1 MRRRFISFVLAII
14 ILIPLVPMPVFSNGL
29 VKEIDV
35 FMNNFRV
42 QVEGKN
48 FSHKEVFLYEGDIF
62 VPMKDFGKALG
73 LGVNFNSNKRTLT
86 LNSNNKLR
94 FNDNSKYP
102 IAYQRGYEIEV
113 KERLM
118 DNINQEIRDFLRD
131 TKSKSSS
138 KDIDL
143 KTIRAGFSGI
153 EITLDGKKIFLDGEP
168 LLYSDDVYL
177 PLTSL
182 SPYLYITPK
191 LNNNVIDIDCN
202 GVLKDKPKDTIY
214 PSYYSIDEL
223 VKFREDLNNRYAR
236 ELEELNKK
244 KKIIMDVK
252 IPYEEIKSLSDME
265 RYLNRHLS
273 KINDLNVDIDLRSGT
288 GNWYY
293 VEIDFSTRDNSRWRN
308 LSRRDVEAYIWDIY
322 VAISSL
328 YDEEARIQ
336 GNIKRY
342 VSFDTKA
349 KNIVFSFMDSG
360 LDMKSKV
367 DPVFIGELLNKTLG
381 KYGGEYFDYTARI
394 SGYDLELVI
403 TPSHSDYMERW
414 SPSRKLDL
422 LERINSEIR
431 RYYPGLK
438 VNGKVVYR
446 DLEPISFTIDDN
458 KVRSTTLMADTAEY
472 LNNRYGVLYTNGVR
486 IPIKYSLNQVDN
498 DNFKLMVD
506 MDFSVSDSKWN
517 TSSKDDLAD
526 LMNEVMKLIVDMWDA
541 NVFVQVFDKS
551 QYLVYEYIV
560 SQDTVQMVRANPS
573 GGEVVEG
580 STVTLSTATNGA
592 KIYYTLDGS
601 MPTINSN
608 LYTAPIVISSNTTIK
623 AFAVRNG
630 FKDSP
635 VSTFEYTIVADDNM
649 AAGLDNL
656 RFDIGTLSP
665 RFDRRESNYT
675 LSLPYGT
682 SRVKVTPT
690 AGIGSITVNGTTVA
704 SGDSIDVNIDSN
716 PINIIHTEPG
726 KAKNRSYT
734 INVKLEDK
742 EESDVKLRSYSFN
755 TLGYGIFSGQ
765 LTGNYSGHRVKI
777 LSTTDSEYD
786 EVSVD
791 SNGEFEITGFPI
803 DFLSKLIGYKYKVV
817 DSNGNIVDS
826 GTLSQR

>member
-14 ILIPLVPMPVFSNGL
+14 VLIPLVPMPVFSNGL

-73 LGVNFNSNKRTLT
+73 LGVNFNSNKRALT

-168 LLYSDDVYL
+168 LLYNDDVYL

-252 IPYEEIKSLSDME
+252 IPYEEVKSLSDME

-273 KINDLNVDIDLRSGT
+273 KINNLNVDINLRSGT
-288 GNWYY
+288 GHWYY
-293 VEIDFSTRDNSRWRN
+293 VDIDFSTRDNSKWRN

-342 VSFDTKA
+342 VSFDTKM
-349 KNIVFSFMDSG
+349 KNIVFSFIDSG

-367 DPVFIGELLNKTLG
+367 DPVFIEELLNKALG

-422 LERINSEIR
+422 LERVNREIR

-458 KVRSTTLMADTAEY
+458 KVRSTTLMASTAEY
-472 LNNRYGVLYTNGVR
+472 LNNRYGIFYVNGFRV
-486 IPIKYSLNQVDN
+486 PVKYSLHQIDN

-506 MDFSVSDSKWN
+506 MDLSLSDSRWDIN
-517 TSSKDDLAD
+517 SKDALAD
-526 LMNEVMKLIVDMWDA
+526 LMQEVMKLVIDMWDA

-551 QYLVYEYIV
+551 QHLVYEYIV
-560 SQDTVQMVRANPS
+560 SQDTVQMVMANPS

-580 STVTLSTATNGA
+580 STVTLNTSTSGA

-601 MPTINSN
+601 MPTINSS
-608 LYTAPIVISSNTTIK
+608 LYTGPIVISSNTIIK

-630 FKDSP
+630 FKDSAI
-635 VSTFEYTIVADDNM
+635 STFEYTIVADDNM
-649 AAGLDNL
+649 ATGLDSL

-665 RFDRRESNYT
+665 RFDRKEPNYT
-675 LSLPYGT
+675 LTLPYGT
-682 SRVKVTPT
+682 SRVKVTPS
-690 AGIGSITVNGTTVA
+690 ASVGSITVNDSTVD
-704 SGDSIDVNIDSN
+704 SGDSVEFDAATSTIRIVHIES
-716 PINIIHTEPG
+716 G
-726 KAKNRSYT
+726 KAKNRVYT
-734 INVKLEDK
+734 INVKIEDK
-742 EESDVKLRSYSFN
+742 QNSNVKLESYSFD
-755 TLGYGIFSGQ
+755 TFGYGVFSGQ
-765 LTGNYSGHRVKI
+765 LSGNYSGHKVRL
-777 LSTTDSEYD
+777 LSTTGKEYD
-786 EVSVD
+786 NTVVE
-791 SNGEFEITGFPI
+791 SNGRFEIVEFPTGVRER
-803 DFLSKLIGYKYKVV
+803 LIGYKYEVR
-817 DSNGNIVDS
+817 DINGNLVDF
-826 GTLSQR
+826 GPLNER